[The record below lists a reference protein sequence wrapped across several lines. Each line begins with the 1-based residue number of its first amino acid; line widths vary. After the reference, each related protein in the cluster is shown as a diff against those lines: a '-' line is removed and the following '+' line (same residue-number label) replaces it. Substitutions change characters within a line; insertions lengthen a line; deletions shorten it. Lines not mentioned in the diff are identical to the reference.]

1 MWYEEQGR
9 LASEHAGLDDNGDA
23 LFSLDPAVDIADG
36 RLAEIAYIDSLIEEG
51 ENLSAEGLALKSRI
65 QDLERSVIVL
75 RGRKA
80 EYWQQMEDL
89 LVSLS
94 RSTARFNSEFAS
106 TSSALD
112 PADESVESQSA
123 LNR

>member
-1 MWYEEQGR
+1 
-9 LASEHAGLDDNGDA
+9 
-23 LFSLDPAVDIADG
+23 
-36 RLAEIAYIDSLIEEG
+36 
-51 ENLSAEGLALKSRI
+51 
-65 QDLERSVIVL
+65 VILL
-75 RGRKA
+75 RGRKAEYLEA

-89 LVSLS
+89 LVSLA

-106 TSSALD
+106 ISSALD